1 MNFAALFTDRLG
13 SQSKL
18 GELEEI
24 LSIDIH
30 SSERANIHLL
40 VVDDDDRIRD
50 LLKRYLGK
58 AGFRVSAAAH
68 EGEARAKMNGL
79 SFDLIILDV
88 MMPNETGFDFTRTIR
103 KYDDVPIILLTA
115 KGESAARIEGLRTG
129 ADDYLAKPFEPEELV
144 LRIDAI
150 LRRSGTEALGNLIS
164 FGPYKYDIERLVL
177 SKGETRIRLT
187 TGEEA
192 L

>member
-68 EGEARAKMNGL
+68 AGEARAKMNGL

-88 MMPNETGFDFTRTIR
+88 M
-103 KYDDVPIILLTA
+103 L
-115 KGESAARIEGLRTG
+115 S
-129 ADDYLAKPFEPEELV
+129 
-144 LRIDAI
+144 
-150 LRRSGTEALGNLIS
+150 LIH
-164 FGPYKYDIERLVL
+164 I
-177 SKGETRIRLT
+177 
-187 TGEEA
+187 
-192 L
+192 